1 MIDLTSASKLFD
13 GKRTVTALDNVNL
26 HITKGELVSIAG
38 PSGSGKS
45 TMLNLIGGPRPP
57 GLYHRNSNIALIFRY
72 SF

>member
-45 TMLNLIGGPRPP
+45 TMLNLIGGLDRPASITAIRI
-57 GLYHRNSNIALIFRY
+57 LR
-72 SF
+72 